1 MNTRRPLLLAGAVA
15 LAALPGSPAL
25 AHHSFAMF
33 DITKTVALNG
43 TIKELRWTNPHC
55 WVEIVVRDPKTGKDV
70 QWSIEGTSPNGLT
83 RQGWSKNITKPGD
96 KAVVEIHPLKDGSSG
111 GALMSIAVNGR
122 KYETRP
128 GA

>member
-1 MNTRRPLLLAGAVA
+1 
-15 LAALPGSPAL
+15 
-25 AHHSFAMF
+25 
-33 DITKTVALNG
+33 LNG